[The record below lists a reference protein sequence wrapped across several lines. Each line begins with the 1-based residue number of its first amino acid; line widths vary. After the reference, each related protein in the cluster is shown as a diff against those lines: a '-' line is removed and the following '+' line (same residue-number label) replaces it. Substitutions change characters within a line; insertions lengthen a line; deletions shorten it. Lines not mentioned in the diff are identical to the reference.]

1 MGKKLSGSYVY
12 LVLTLRIKINIE
24 INIKRRTRASLRFAQ
39 RYPQPASRQCI
50 YFNSLNLLAALN
62 LSFVIRQE
70 TIVLI
75 RMSQW
80 NNTKSHIENGKNN
93 WPHFRFAGL
102 TRRRGKFCAVTLGV
116 IITLG
121 EMVGPLLL
129 AARARSGI
137 RRTATHEMKKWQGK
151 RSHSICADL
160 LCGKLNDEER
170 ISIRKV
176 TL

>member
-93 WPHFRFAGL
+93 
-102 TRRRGKFCAVTLGV
+102 
-116 IITLG
+116 
-121 EMVGPLLL
+121 
-129 AARARSGI
+129 
-137 RRTATHEMKKWQGK
+137 
-151 RSHSICADL
+151 
-160 LCGKLNDEER
+160 
-170 ISIRKV
+170 
-176 TL
+176 